1 MSSAIG
7 FDPSAVSVTSR
18 AGRRWAAGTLLT
30 LSACAPSVAQADPTA
45 SSWRGLDE
53 VARTAYVFG
62 VIDGLSSA
70 QAMFKSVRAM
80 RAQAGGTEPVVI
92 TEALLNDALTCWIER
107 KATSNQMFMVVERYI
122 SAHPAQWDHQMGPLV
137 LKALTDGCAS

>member
-1 MSSAIG
+1 MSSCIAL
-7 FDPSAVSVTSR
+7 DPATVSVTSL
-18 AGRRWAAGTLLT
+18 AGRRWVAGALLT

-45 SSWRGLDE
+45 SAWRGLDE
-53 VARTAYVFG
+53 VPRTAYVFG

-80 RAQAGGTEPVVI
+80 RAQTGATEPVVI

-107 KATSNQMFMVVERYI
+107 RATSTQMVMVVERYI
-122 SAHPAQWDHQMGPLV
+122 DAHPAQWDNQMGPLV
-137 LKALTDGCAS
+137 LKALTHGCAN